1 MISIY
6 KLRHVTQLFPF
17 YSQKK
22 CLESAFTSKI
32 PQKSWTISRFISES
46 SEKEKLPLSEI
57 NLDSE
62 YTEISRQYLNPNLAG
77 HGALVIQPHIK
88 HGRNKR
94 KNTTADLQLQEAV
107 ALIETLNNWSVV
119 EAMRIGLMSL
129 KKNSLFGKGNLEMLR
144 DKVRKDPNITAVF
157 ISINLLRHVQVT
169 ELQSLFGVPVYDRYS
184 IVIQIFR
191 EHAKTTEAKLQ
202 VALAELPYIWKKI
215 SLTEEDTGGKI
226 NLSESRRMVLH
237 AREAKLKNSLKKLRE
252 HRKMIRSSR
261 TIRDIPSV
269 AVVGYTNAGK
279 TCLIKALTGDESLV
293 PENKLFATLDT
304 TAHAGLLPCRLK
316 VLYMDTIGFIQDI
329 PEDLIEPFVATFE
342 DAILADVI
350 VHVFDASH
358 PDKEAQIEHVRETL
372 ARIMIDLKTKEKP
385 LIEVANKC
393 DLIPSGTVPENILG
407 VSAVNS
413 TGIDL
418 LRQQIE
424 RELLSATARTS
435 MVIRVKSGSSSAA
448 WLYKEIT
455 VTNAEADPE
464 NPEYILLRVVAT
476 ELQLHRFRKFLK
488 NK

>member
-1 MISIY
+1 MISMY
-6 KLRHVTQLFPF
+6 RWKHLAQLFPS
-17 YSQKK
+17 YCQKT
-22 CLESAFTSKI
+22 CLDSTIISKVS
-32 PQKSWTISRFISES
+32 QKSWTMARFISEC
-46 SEKEKLPLSEI
+46 SENEKPQLPEV

-62 YTEISRQYLNPNLAG
+62 YKEISRQYLNPSIAG
-77 HGALVIQPHIK
+77 HGALIIQPHIK
-88 HGRNKR
+88 HGPNKR
-94 KNTTADLQLQEAV
+94 KNTTADLQLREAV
-107 ALIETLNNWSVV
+107 ALTETLNNWTVID
-119 EAMRIGLMSL
+119 AIRIGLMSL
-129 KKNSLFGKGNLEMLR
+129 KRKQLFGKGNLEMLR
-144 DKVRKDPNITAVF
+144 NRVRSDPNITAVF

-169 ELQSLFGVPVYDRYS
+169 ELQTVLGVPVYDRYS

-191 EHAKTTEAKLQ
+191 EHAKTTAAKLQ

-215 SLTEEDTGGKI
+215 ALTEEDTGGKI
-226 NLSESRRMVLH
+226 NLNESRRMVLH
-237 AREAKLKNSLKKLRE
+237 AREAKLKNSLKKLKE

-261 TIRDIPSV
+261 IVKDIPSV

-329 PEDLIEPFVATFE
+329 PEDLIEPFIATFE

-358 PDKEAQIEHVRETL
+358 PDKEAQIDHVRETL
-372 ARIMIDLKTKEKP
+372 SRIMVDLKTEDKP
-385 LIEVANKC
+385 IIEVANKC
-393 DLIPSGTVPENILG
+393 DLIPSGTLAENILG

-435 MVIRVKSGSSSAA
+435 MVIRVKSGSSTAA

-464 NPEYILLRVVAT
+464 NPEYILLNVVAT
-476 ELQLHRFRKFLK
+476 QFQLHRFRKFLK